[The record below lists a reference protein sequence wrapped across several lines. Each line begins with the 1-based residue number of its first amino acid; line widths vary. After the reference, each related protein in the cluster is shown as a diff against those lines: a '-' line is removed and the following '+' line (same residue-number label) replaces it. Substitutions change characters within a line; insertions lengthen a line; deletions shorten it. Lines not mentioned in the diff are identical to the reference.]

1 MKKFFKV
8 CAIIVLALV
17 IVGGS
22 MFGISMALSG
32 PEKLS
37 KEATDLS
44 DGRVSFDLMD
54 GIQISINDMNIGSF
68 LNDNA
73 IYSIEDADM
82 FDKDHD
88 IWKGDVEKTLL
99 AEGGIKEWSLELGG
113 CGFELKD
120 SGDASYYVEYNGQGK
135 SQAYAKD
142 GTLYVRVLN
151 NNEWTI
157 GNTAEYLTLYVP
169 MDVTAEEI
177 SVELGAGQM
186 NLDDLKVKE
195 IAIDLGAGQVV
206 ADGMQAEKISV
217 SVGAGEIILKE
228 AQLKNVQAEVG
239 AGNCEISGIITGDV
253 DAECA
258 MGNLTFE
265 LTGSEGDFN
274 YDIQCVTG
282 NITVGDK
289 EYSGL
294 AQEQS
299 IDNGAAKNMEVE
311 CAMGNVEI
319 LFE

>member
-1 MKKFFKV
+1 MKKFFKT
-8 CAIIVLALV
+8 CLILVLVLV
-17 IVGGS
+17 IVGGI
-22 MFGISMALSG
+22 MLGISVATVG
-32 PEKLS
+32 PDSISDMVAKLT
-37 KEATDLS
+37 K
-44 DGRVSFDLMD
+44 GVVVFDLKE
-54 GIQISINDMNIGSF
+54 GIQISINDTDIGAF
-68 LNDNA
+68 LNDKA
-73 IYSIEDADM
+73 IYNIEDADM

-99 AEGGIKEWSLELGG
+99 AEGGIREWDLELGG
-113 CGFELKD
+113 CEFELKD
-120 SGDASYYVEYNGQGK
+120 SGDASYYVEYSGKGK

-142 GTLYVRVLN
+142 DTLYVRVLN
-151 NNEWTI
+151 GSDWSV
-157 GNTAEYLTLYVP
+157 GNTTECLTLYAP
-169 MDVTAEEI
+169 MDATVEEI

-186 NLDDLKVKE
+186 NLDDLKVRKIE
-195 IAIDLGAGQVV
+195 IDLGAGQVV
-206 ADGMQAEKISV
+206 ADRMQAETVSV

-228 AQLKNVQAEVG
+228 AQLMDVQAEVG
-239 AGNCEISGIITGDV
+239 AGNCEISGTITGDV

-299 IDNGAAKNMEVE
+299 IDNGAAKNMDVE